1 MQHLK
6 GFVTNGIM
14 MDYGQGTSKITFG
27 ANNAYCILND
37 INSHNDDNVYCV
49 NTSSNVLIPR
59 DLFVNQSLQGA
70 SLLGEEENNTL
81 GALRFG

>member
-1 MQHLK
+1 MNAAPQRLCDEW
-6 GFVTNGIM
+6 
-14 MDYGQGTSKITFG
+14 DYDGLWSWDFG
-27 ANNAYCILND
+27 ATNAYCILND

-70 SLLGEEENNTL
+70 SLLGEEENSSL
-81 GALRFG
+81 GALRFS